1 MEAVD
6 YLKALEENEPEK
18 ALVLY
23 RDIIKEQLEAFV
35 NKRKNIFAALKMDI
49 EDRGNIQSFSQ
60 NFFVTE
66 VAEEIEED
74 IQDNDYVP
82 LQMAED
88 LVIESSMN
96 IT

>member
-1 MEAVD
+1 
-6 YLKALEENEPEK
+6 
-18 ALVLY
+18 
-23 RDIIKEQLEAFV
+23 
-35 NKRKNIFAALKMDI
+35 MDI

-82 LQMAED
+82 LQMTED
-88 LVIESSMN
+88 IVIESSMN